1 MYKKNKPY
9 ILVFGAS
16 VVDIFG
22 VCNAG
27 IKYRV
32 KDSNPGKVRM
42 EFGGVSR
49 NIAENM
55 ARIGL
60 NTKFISILGD
70 DEKGRAMLDHSE
82 LIGYDM
88 KDSLILEGKRTPS
101 YLAIL
106 DECGE
111 MVSAVCDMESISE
124 MNTEFI
130 DSKSSLIEGAEYTFL
145 DADDPENLEY
155 ILKKFHGKTKF
166 ILDPVSSEKASRI
179 KNLIKYFHTIK
190 PNKNEAEILAG
201 FPIKTDEDLKKAGQ
215 YFHDLGVKNIFIS
228 LDAEGVYYT
237 DGINSGKMKSP
248 PVTIKNVT
256 GAGDSF
262 VAGLGFG
269 YIHKLKIIEL
279 VKFCMSMS
287 IITISYEGTINPEM
301 DLVKVTS
308 LMKEIQWEEK
318 EF

>member
-1 MYKKNKPY
+1 KN
-9 ILVFGAS
+9 V
-16 VVDIFG
+16 
-22 VCNAG
+22 
-27 IKYRV
+27 
-32 KDSNPGKVRM
+32 
-42 EFGGVSR
+42 
-49 NIAENM
+49 
-55 ARIGL
+55 
-60 NTKFISILGD
+60 
-70 DEKGRAMLDHSE
+70 
-82 LIGYDM
+82 
-88 KDSLILEGKRTPS
+88 
-101 YLAIL
+101 
-106 DECGE
+106 
-111 MVSAVCDMESISE
+111 
-124 MNTEFI
+124 
-130 DSKSSLIEGAEYTFL
+130 
-145 DADDPENLEY
+145 
-155 ILKKFHGKTKF
+155 
-166 ILDPVSSEKASRI
+166 
-179 KNLIKYFHTIK
+179 
-190 PNKNEAEILAG
+190 
-201 FPIKTDEDLKKAGQ
+201 
-215 YFHDLGVKNIFIS
+215 FIS